1 MSDSDSELE
10 TRVVEDIDELNKIG
24 NKGSVLVEDGINE
37 KINELDYSKQL
48 GTKDVPFLESLA
60 VLSKFENCE
69 KVDYKDSIAR
79 ESYFYENTLRN
90 VKNGCKILTSMN
102 INWNRPDDMLA
113 EMLKTDQQMKKIK
126 LDLLKQEQKIKAVEL
141 KKQKYVEKKF
151 TKKIQVEKKK
161 QRKQETKKNLM
172 EIEKWKANRNSGGK
186 SVEDS
191 FDEYFKNDRKPNYN
205 KRKIKPKH

>member
-10 TRVVEDIDELNKIG
+10 TRVVEDLDQLNKIR
-24 NKGSVLVEDGINE
+24 NKGSVLIEDGINE

-48 GTKDVPFLESLA
+48 GTKDIPFLESLA
-60 VLSKFENCE
+60 VLSKFENDE

-161 QRKQETKKNLM
+161 QRKQETKRNLM

-191 FDEYFKNDRKPNYN
+191 FDEYFKNDGKPNYN